1 MINSLL
7 LYFNFS
13 LYLVTF
19 IVYQC
24 KKKYFSI
31 GSFVLLFYTF
41 LSLLAIPLF
50 DSPFTTEFSDL
61 SFFPFIYLYV
71 ALMMCFSPL
80 LRFKDRK
87 VSSIKM
93 PDSNMMNIISII
105 IIISFIVKFLTELSS
120 FSIDDTL
127 LDPATLAKNYYER
140 EREAGEP
147 SFGFSNALRFMS
159 TLFSPVLVLFFFYN
173 ILVKNKLLSLGIA
186 ASIVSYLIISLSKGD
201 RFYIFNLFMDIP
213 FLFLLFRHKLDKIT
227 RKRVGWALV
236 GVGSLLV
243 MGLGTLTI
251 GRFANN
257 KLQTEYLIFS
267 IETYAAQNFIF
278 FNNYGLDAGGI
289 RYGDNTANL
298 VRRILGLKASN
309 DPHEGQLTYSHLKI
323 DNSRFYTFVGDFTLD
338 YGPVAGFFILML
350 MAILFWRI
358 LRIKDNGEYKFNQII
373 ILTVLYQICVQGFSL
388 FPYSYWMANFKL
400 IFVFLLYLLLGLEKK
415 IVFHRTRMIE

>member
-1 MINSLL
+1 MINTFL
-7 LYFNFS
+7 LYFNFT
-13 LYLVTF
+13 LYSVTF

-24 KKKYFSI
+24 KRKYFSI
-31 GSFVLLFYTF
+31 GSFVLLFYAC

-50 DSPFTTEFSDL
+50 NSPFTKEFNDL
-61 SFFPFIYLYV
+61 SLFPFIYLYL

-87 VSSIKM
+87 VGSIKM
-93 PDSNMMNIISII
+93 PDPNIMNIISVIL
-105 IIISFIVKFLTELSS
+105 IISFMVKFLTELSS
-120 FSIDDTL
+120 LSIDNTL
-127 LDPATLAKNYYER
+127 LDPTALAKNYYER

-147 SFGFSNALRFMS
+147 GFGLSNALRFMS

-173 ILVKNKLLSLGIA
+173 ILAKNNLLSLGIA
-186 ASIVSYLIISLSKGD
+186 ASIVSYLIISLSNGD
-201 RFYIFNLFMDIP
+201 RYYIFNLFMDIP

-227 RKRVGWALV
+227 RKRVGWALT

-243 MGLGTLTI
+243 IGLATLTM

-257 KLQTEYLIFS
+257 KQQTEYLIYG

-278 FNNYGLDAGGI
+278 FNNYGLDAGGF

-298 VRRILGLKASN
+298 ARRILGLKASN
-309 DPHEGQLTYSHLKI
+309 DPREGQLTYSHLKI

-350 MAILFWRI
+350 MAIFFWRI
-358 LRIKDNGEYKFNQII
+358 LRVKDNGEYKFNQII

-388 FPYSYWMANFKL
+388 FPYSYWMANIKL

-415 IVFHRTRMIE
+415 IVFRRTCMIQ

>member
-13 LYLVTF
+13 LYFVTF

-50 DSPFTTEFSDL
+50 NSPFTTEFSDL
-61 SFFPFIYLYV
+61 NFFPFIYLYV

-127 LDPATLAKNYYER
+127 LDPAALAKNYYER

-173 ILVKNKLLSLGIA
+173 ILAKNKLLSLGIA
-186 ASIVSYLIISLSKGD
+186 ASIVSYLIMSLSKGD
-201 RFYIFNLFMDIP
+201 RYYIFNLFMDIP

-227 RKRVGWALV
+227 RKRVGWALA

-243 MGLGTLTI
+243 IGLATLTM

-257 KLQTEYLIFS
+257 KQQTEYLIYG

-309 DPHEGQLTYSHLKI
+309 DPREGQLTYSHLKI

-350 MAILFWRI
+350 MAIFFWRI

-388 FPYSYWMANFKL
+388 FPYSYWIANLKL

-415 IVFHRTRMIE
+415 IVFHRTRMMQ

>member
-105 IIISFIVKFLTELSS
+105 IIISFMVKFLTELSS

-173 ILVKNKLLSLGIA
+173 ILAKNRLLSLGIA

-227 RKRVGWALV
+227 RKRVGWALM

-243 MGLGTLTI
+243 IGLGTLTV

-309 DPHEGQLTYSHLKI
+309 DPREGQLTYSHLKI

-388 FPYSYWMANFKL
+388 FPYSYWIANLKL

-415 IVFHRTRMIE
+415 IVFHRTRMIG

>member
-105 IIISFIVKFLTELSS
+105 IIISFMVKFLTELSS

-127 LDPATLAKNYYER
+127 FDPATLAKNYYER

-173 ILVKNKLLSLGIA
+173 ILAKNKMLSLGIA

-213 FLFLLFRHKLDKIT
+213 FLFLLFRHKLDEIT
-227 RKRVGWALV
+227 RKKVGWALV

-243 MGLGTLTI
+243 IGLGTLTI

-309 DPHEGQLTYSHLKI
+309 DPREGQLTYSHLKI

-338 YGPVAGFFILML
+338 YGPIAGFFILML

-388 FPYSYWMANFKL
+388 FPYSYWIANLKL